1 MRNWKKTALKS
12 AHADGF
18 WSRKDQG
25 HDRQQEEETVS
36 ASGGSDDAI
45 EYIFDEMAVYFE
57 NRIQEEIEA
66 VEREM
71 SDIEIPLQLYE
82 KLGKIAG
89 EETKERGFFGDKKHM
104 LRTVSALCALFLTV
118 AVGVGVLFSPQSDDL
133 REALYELIS
142 GSNETEEM
150 AGSDSEGKPDQNPVY
165 SDFDENGG
173 ISSEEAKED
182 GQLNSAGS
190 AREEKRGPFEPL
202 EESGYYSDLD
212 ITDVEIEE
220 DEPSRGDEPDRNMN
234 DGSGQTGGGS
244 GTDESDGD
252 GSGGNGLFPSIQTV
266 NVDPSRFPE
275 SIEQVYYPSYL
286 PEGYQRTFVSEGE
299 YMDIVFENWNQQ
311 TMITLQYDTDG
322 SRFYESAAEGGSNVI
337 VNGSEGILYYRN
349 LLNIGSGQKVICWNQ
364 NGVSLRVQC
373 AAANV
378 SDSEVIQI
386 AESVSLTDTDAVD
399 AEQR

>member
-18 WSRKDQG
+18 WSRKDEG
-25 HDRQQEEETVS
+25 YGRPQEEETVS
-36 ASGGSDDAI
+36 ASGGSDDSI
-45 EYIFDEMAVYFE
+45 EHILDEMAVYFE
-57 NRIQEEIEA
+57 DRIQEEIEA

-71 SDIEIPLQLYE
+71 SDVEIPPQLYE
-82 KLGKIAG
+82 KLGNIAG
-89 EETKERGFFGDKKHM
+89 AETKERRFFGDKKH

-142 GSNETEEM
+142 GYNGTEEM
-150 AGSDSEGKPDQNPVY
+150 AGGDSEGKPDQNPVY

-173 ISSEEAKED
+173 ISSEEAKEER
-182 GQLNSAGS
+182 QLNSVDSG
-190 AREEKRGPFEPL
+190 REEERGSLERL

-212 ITDVEIEE
+212 TTDVEIEE

-234 DGSGQTGGGS
+234 NGSGQTGGGS
-244 GTDESDGD
+244 GTDESDED
-252 GSGGNGLFPSIQTV
+252 ASGGNGLFPSIQPV

-275 SIEQVYYPSYL
+275 SVEQVYYPSYL

-322 SRFYESAAEGGSNVI
+322 SRFYESAAEGGSNVV

>member
-18 WSRKDQG
+18 WSRKDEG
-25 HDRQQEEETVS
+25 YGRPQEEETVS
-36 ASGGSDDAI
+36 ASGGSDDSI
-45 EYIFDEMAVYFE
+45 EYILDEMAVYFE
-57 NRIQEEIEA
+57 DRIQEEIEA

-71 SDIEIPLQLYE
+71 SDVEIPPQLYE

-89 EETKERGFFGDKKHM
+89 AETKERRFFGDKKH

-142 GSNETEEM
+142 GSNGTEEM
-150 AGSDSEGKPDQNPVY
+150 AGGDSEGKPDQNPVY

-173 ISSEEAKED
+173 ISSEEAKEER
-182 GQLNSAGS
+182 QLNSVDSG
-190 AREEKRGPFEPL
+190 REEERGSLERL

-212 ITDVEIEE
+212 TTDVEIEE
-220 DEPSRGDEPDRNMN
+220 EEPSRGDEPDRNMN
-234 DGSGQTGGGS
+234 NGSGQTGGGS
-244 GTDESDGD
+244 GTDESDED
-252 GSGGNGLFPSIQTV
+252 ASGGNGLFPSIQPV

-275 SIEQVYYPSYL
+275 SVEQVYYPSYL

-322 SRFYESAAEGGSNVI
+322 SRFYESAAEGGSNVV